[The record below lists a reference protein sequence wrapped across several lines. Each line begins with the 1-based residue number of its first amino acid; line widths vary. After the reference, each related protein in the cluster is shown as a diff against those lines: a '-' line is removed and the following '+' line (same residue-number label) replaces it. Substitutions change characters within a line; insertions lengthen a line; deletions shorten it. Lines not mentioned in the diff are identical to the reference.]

1 MKRILVVD
9 DEPSTLEVV
18 TEILEAF
25 DYEVDTARDGAEALV
40 KVHQRRPDA
49 VLLDLAMPG
58 MDGLQFL
65 QACRAETDGAELPI
79 VVMSGAGRNAAEVAR
94 RFHAQCVAK
103 PFDVVPLLATI
114 QETAG
119 A

>member
-9 DEPSTLEVV
+9 DDPNTLEVV

-25 DYEVDTARDGAEALV
+25 DYAVETARDGAEALA
-40 KVHQRRPDA
+40 KVREHRPDV

-65 QACRAETDGAELPI
+65 RVCRAESDGAELPI

-94 RFHAQCVAK
+94 RFRALCVAK

-114 QETAG
+114 QESAG
-119 A
+119 V